1 MTNKFTVTLQFDVE
15 IDSIDVPDQSAFTKL
30 GTDKKKAD
38 KLFDENKLRQAMK
51 DKGMTDE
58 ETDKAIKGIKSGK
71 GKGPAKDY
79 QMLLYPVYE
88 EWAAAQVALQQQIL
102 ADDDLC
108 NDYVLEMVRDLT
120 RGNIDRIIDEECG
133 EPDLNDVL
141 KRALTTLPDNM
152 QTVLK
157 AGEEALLHDETEL
170 VDDSVNCRF
179 AGISINRS

>member
-15 IDSIDVPDQSAFTKL
+15 ISSIDIPDQSAFTKL

-38 KLFDENKLRQAMK
+38 KPFDEKKLRQAMK
-51 DKGMTDE
+51 DKGVTDE
-58 ETDKAIKGIKSGK
+58 DIEKAVAGIKSGK

-79 QMLLYPVYE
+79 QMLLYPEYE

-120 RGNIDRIIDEECG
+120 RGRIDGLVDEKCG
-133 EPDLNDVL
+133 EPDLNNVL
-141 KRALTTLPDNM
+141 KRALATLPDNM

-170 VDDSVNCRF
+170 VDDSVNCQF
-179 AGISINRS
+179 SGISIDRS